1 MLLLCREMETL
12 NERLPKDWAEKLERP
27 LEERKEVKC
36 PGRRRG
42 RKSGELDPCSRERL
56 EKPGL
61 EGWLR
66 EVVVG
71 QVTAVSVLLT
81 FILADFRAAPGWLTS
96 ST

>member
-1 MLLLCREMETL
+1 MLLCREIETL

-66 EVVVG
+66 EVVIG
-71 QVTAVSVLLT
+71 QVTAASIYCT
-81 FILADFRAAPGWLTS
+81 FILADFRAAPGWMTS